1 MDWHRARPDV
11 GREQVGPLYTAD
23 ARSEYAG
30 GNRDTADRYFTEGL
44 ALTEAYYDSLSQNS
58 VAEAQAAF
66 EVEQSAF
73 AVEEERARS
82 RFDAER
88 AARERWYLIGGL
100 ALLGLLL
107 AGAAYA
113 YRRLSRSEAET
124 QAANAALAASLTER
138 ETLLKEIHH
147 RVKNNLQ
154 IISGLLYKQARTSV
168 SEDVKNTLKD
178 GQDRIQAMA
187 LVHQS
192 LYQRDEL
199 SYINARDFVQELVEH
214 LQRSQDRAEEVTVTT
229 DAADE
234 TLDMDQAIPVGLI
247 LNELITNAFKYAFGE
262 QRADARLNIAFE
274 RVDDGKAFELR
285 VADNGRG
292 LPPEFTEKS
301 SKSLGM
307 NLIRGLTRQLR
318 GKWQISENP
327 GGGTLATLR
336 FATARPI

>member
-1 MDWHRARPDV
+1 M
-11 GREQVGPLYTAD
+11 
-23 ARSEYAG
+23 
-30 GNRDTADRYFTEGL
+30 
-44 ALTEAYYDSLSQNS
+44 
-58 VAEAQAAF
+58 
-66 EVEQSAF
+66 
-73 AVEEERARS
+73 
-82 RFDAER
+82 
-88 AARERWYLIGGL
+88 
-100 ALLGLLL
+100 
-107 AGAAYA
+107 
-113 YRRLSRSEAET
+113 
-124 QAANAALAASLTER
+124 
-138 ETLLKEIHH
+138 
-147 RVKNNLQ
+147 KNNLQ

-262 QRADARLNIAFE
+262 QHADARLNIAFE

-301 SKSLGM
+301 SSGLGM

-318 GKWQISENP
+318 GKWRISENP